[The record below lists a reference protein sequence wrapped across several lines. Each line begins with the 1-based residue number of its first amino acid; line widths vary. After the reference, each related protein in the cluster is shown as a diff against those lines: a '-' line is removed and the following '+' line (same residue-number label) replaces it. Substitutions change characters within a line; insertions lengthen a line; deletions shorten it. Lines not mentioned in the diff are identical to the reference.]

1 MKPPQSSLLQVDI
14 DQLTRLTRALD
25 SSLTSLREARAALG
39 HVRAD
44 QLGTTDLDAACDG
57 FQEEWAHGARELTK
71 RVKTVREGVDRSAT
85 EYAELEEAIRAA
97 FRQAAVRG

>member
-1 MKPPQSSLLQVDI
+1 MTSLQVDI

-25 SSLTSLREARAALG
+25 SSLLSLREARRALD

-57 FQEEWAHGARELTK
+57 FQERWSYGARELTK
-71 RVKTVREGVDRSAT
+71 RVKTVREGVDRSAA
-85 EYAELEEAIRAA
+85 EYAELEKAIRAA
-97 FRQAAVRG
+97 FREAAEASRG

>member
-1 MKPPQSSLLQVDI
+1 MTSLQVDI

-25 SSLTSLREARAALG
+25 ASLVSLREARNALD

-44 QLGTTDLDAACDG
+44 QLGTADLDAACDG
-57 FQEEWAHGARELTK
+57 FQARWGYGTKQLTK
-71 RVKTVREGVDRSAT
+71 RVKAVREGVDRSAA

-97 FRQAAVRG
+97 FLRAAATHD